1 MKATKLVIP
10 VLLLLV
16 SGCKLLKKSSEEYRT
31 GLISIKELKK
41 YGWFKEEYKNYTVSE
56 NTVDSLFGLNNVKIT
71 IAGGEWCSDTRL
83 QLPRFIKILETI
95 QFPRE
100 NLEIIFVNKE
110 KQIPEVYK
118 NLQFKFVPTFIVIDK
133 SGKELGRIVENP
145 SKTFEE
151 DLLKII
157 NQR

>member
-1 MKATKLVIP
+1 MKALKLLVP
-10 VLLLLV
+10 VLLVLV
-16 SGCKLLKKSSEEYRT
+16 SGCKLLKKTKEDYRT
-31 GLISIKELKK
+31 GIIVLNKLKQ
-41 YGWFKEEYKNYTVSE
+41 YGWFKEEYKNYKVSE
-56 NTVDSLFGLNNVKIT
+56 NAVDSLFGLNNVKII

-100 NLEIIFVNKE
+100 DLEIIFVNKE

-118 NLQFKFVPTFIVIDK
+118 KLQIKFVPTFIVIDK

-145 SKTFEE
+145 SKTLEE
-151 DLLKII
+151 DLIKLI

>member
-1 MKATKLVIP
+1 MKALKLLVP
-10 VLLLLV
+10 VLLMLV
-16 SGCKLLKKSSEEYRT
+16 SGCKLLKKTKEDYRT
-31 GLISIKELKK
+31 GIIVLNKLKQ
-41 YGWFKEEYKNYTVSE
+41 YGWFKEEYKNYKVSE
-56 NTVDSLFGLNNVKIT
+56 NAVDSLFGLNNVKII

-100 NLEIIFVNKE
+100 DLEIIFVNKE

-118 NLQFKFVPTFIVIDK
+118 KLQIKFVPTFIVIDK

-145 SKTFEE
+145 TKTLE
-151 DLLKII
+151 DDLIKIV

>member
-1 MKATKLVIP
+1 MKALKLLVP
-10 VLLLLV
+10 VLLMLV
-16 SGCKLLKKSSEEYRT
+16 SSCKLLKKSSEEYRA

-56 NTVDSLFGLNNVKIT
+56 KAVDSLFGLNNVKIT

-83 QLPRFIKILETI
+83 QLPRFIKILEII
-95 QFPRE
+95 QFPKE
-100 NLEIIFVNKE
+100 NLEIIFVNRE
-110 KQIPEVYK
+110 KQIPETYK

-145 SKTFEE
+145 TKTLE
-151 DLLKII
+151 DDLIKIV

>member
-1 MKATKLVIP
+1 MKALKLLVP
-10 VLLLLV
+10 VLLMLV
-16 SGCKLLKKSSEEYRT
+16 SGCKLLKKTKEDYRT
-31 GLISIKELKK
+31 GIIVLNKLKQ

-56 NTVDSLFGLNNVKIT
+56 NAVDSLFGLNNVKIT

-100 NLEIIFVNKE
+100 DLEIIFVNKE

-118 NLQFKFVPTFIVIDK
+118 KLQIKFVPTFIVIDK
-133 SGKELGRIVENP
+133 LGKELGRIVENP
-145 SKTFEE
+145 SKTLEY
-151 DLLKII
+151 DLIKIV

>member
-1 MKATKLVIP
+1 MKAIKLVIP
-10 VLLLLV
+10 ILLLLV
-16 SGCKLLKKSSEEYRT
+16 SGCKLLKKSSEEYKI
-31 GLISIKELKK
+31 GAISIRELKK
-41 YGWFKEEYKNYTVSE
+41 YDWFKMEYKKYRVSE
-56 NTVDSLFGLNNVKIT
+56 KAVDSLFGLNTVKII

-100 NLEIIFVNKE
+100 DLEIIFVNKE

-118 NLQFKFVPTFIVIDK
+118 KLQIKFVPTFIVIDK
-133 SGKELGRIVENP
+133 LGKELGRIVENP
-145 SKTFEE
+145 SKTLEY
-151 DLLKII
+151 DLIKIV

>member
-1 MKATKLVIP
+1 MKALKLLVP
-10 VLLLLV
+10 VLLVLV
-16 SGCKLLKKSSEEYRT
+16 SGCKLLKKTKEDYRT
-31 GLISIKELKK
+31 EIIVLNELKQ

-56 NTVDSLFGLNNVKIT
+56 NAVDSLFGLNNVKIT

-100 NLEIIFVNKE
+100 DLEIIFVNKE

-118 NLQFKFVPTFIVIDK
+118 KLQIKFVPTFIVIDK
-133 SGKELGRIVENP
+133 LGKELGRIVENP
-145 SKTFEE
+145 SKTLEY
-151 DLLKII
+151 DLIKIV